1 MTDDIIPTF
10 IEGETIDLVPLNVEN
25 IKLYAKW
32 ENNPK
37 VRIYA
42 RNIIPRTIEDM
53 KKYLEPSE
61 RQSRRSPKNEV
72 SFEIWHKKDKK
83 IIGFGEVS
91 DINWYNQ
98 QAYLGLLIGEP
109 DYWGQKIGEE
119 ATRLLVEYAFNEL
132 NIFKLKASILV
143 VNKGS
148 WRCAEKNGFTRV
160 ATFKKD
166 MYVNG
171 EYLDNY
177 VYSLLKE
184 DWLKLRK

>member
-1 MTDDIIPTF
+1 MKNQDTFTF
-10 IEGETIDLVPLNVEN
+10 IEGETIDFLPLKIENVN
-25 IKLYAKW
+25 LYARW

-37 VRIYA
+37 VRLYS
-42 RNIIPRTIEDM
+42 RNILPRTVEEM
-53 KKYLEPSE
+53 KKYLEPSDK
-61 RQSRRSPKNEV
+61 RPKNEV

-143 VNKGS
+143 VNEGS

-160 ATFKKD
+160 ATCKKD

-184 DWLKLRK
+184 DWLKLKK

>member
-1 MTDDIIPTF
+1 MTDDIIPIF
-10 IEGETIDLVPLNVEN
+10 IEGETIDLIPLNIEN

-37 VRIYA
+37 VRIYS
-42 RNIIPRTIEDM
+42 RNIIPRTLEDM
-53 KKYLEPSE
+53 KKHLEPSE
-61 RQSRRSPKNEV
+61 RHSRRTPKNEV

-83 IIGFGEVS
+83 TIGFGGVS

-132 NIFKLKASILV
+132 NIFKIKASILAI
-143 VNKGS
+143 NKGS

>member
-1 MTDDIIPTF
+1 MTDDIIPIF
-10 IEGETIDLVPLNVEN
+10 IGGETIDFVPLNIEN

-37 VRIYA
+37 VRIYS
-42 RNIIPRTIEDM
+42 RNILPRTVEEM
-53 KKYLEPSE
+53 KKYLEPSDK
-61 RQSRRSPKNEV
+61 RLKNEV

-98 QAYLGLLIGEP
+98 QAYIGLLIGEP